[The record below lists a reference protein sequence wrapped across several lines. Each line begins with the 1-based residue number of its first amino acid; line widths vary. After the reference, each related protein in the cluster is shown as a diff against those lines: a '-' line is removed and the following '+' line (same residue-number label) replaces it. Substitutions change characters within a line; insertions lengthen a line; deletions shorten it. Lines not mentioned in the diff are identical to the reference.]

1 MRAETS
7 KEIENTSSQSGKSIA
22 EGKRKGESYG
32 EALSLQ
38 DVFSDSASAT
48 GSSQKT
54 SRLPADEAGLSK
66 SGQEKGAQLEKKVN
80 RKQRGGRRKLEQNQ
94 KRLIKLQAHVTAME
108 YEKLNDQFRATGM
121 RYFSDYLRL
130 LILDR
135 GKARS
140 ITNKQELIKQLDMI
154 GIQINR
160 LGNNINQIAKYANI
174 QLKSGKIDQRTIER
188 FNNLMEDYL
197 KEERNLINAYRALA
211 RNKG

>member
-7 KEIENTSSQSGKSIA
+7 KQTENTSSQSGKSIA

-32 EALSLQ
+32 EALALQ
-38 DVFSDSASAT
+38 DVFSDSGSAT

-54 SRLPADEAGLSK
+54 SLPSDTERR
-66 SGQEKGAQLEKKVN
+66 KGAQLEKKVN

-94 KRLIKLQAHVTAME
+94 KRLIKLQAHVTSME
-108 YEKLNDQFRATGM
+108 YEKLNDQFQATGM
-121 RYFSDYLRL
+121 RYFSEYLRL

-140 ITNKQELIKQLDMI
+140 ITNKQELIKQLDKI

-174 QLKSGKIDQRTIER
+174 QIKSGKIDQRTMGR

-197 KEERNLINAYRALA
+197 QEERNLINAYRALA

>member
-1 MRAETS
+1 
-7 KEIENTSSQSGKSIA
+7 
-22 EGKRKGESYG
+22 
-32 EALSLQ
+32 LQ
-38 DVFSDSASAT
+38 DVFSDSGSAT
-48 GSSQKT
+48 GSLQKT
-54 SRLPADEAGLSK
+54 SRLSK
-66 SGQEKGAQLEKKVN
+66 SGQGKGAQLEKKVN
-80 RKQRGGRRKLEQNQ
+80 RKQRSGRRKLEQNQ

-130 LILDR
+130 LILDK

-140 ITNKQELIKQLDMI
+140 ITNKQELIKQLDKI

-174 QLKSGKIDQRTIER
+174 QLKSGKIDQRTMDR
-188 FNNLMEDYL
+188 FNKHMEDYL

>member
-7 KEIENTSSQSGKSIA
+7 KQTENTSSQSGKSIA

-32 EALSLQ
+32 EGLSLQ
-38 DVFSDSASAT
+38 DVFSDSGSAT
-48 GSSQKT
+48 GSLQKT
-54 SRLPADEAGLSK
+54 SLPSDTERR
-66 SGQEKGAQLEKKVN
+66 KGAQLEKKVN

-130 LILDR
+130 LILDK
-135 GKARS
+135 GKTRS
-140 ITNKQELIKQLDMI
+140 ITNKQELIKQLDKI

-160 LGNNINQIAKYANI
+160 LGNNINQIAKYANF

>member
-7 KEIENTSSQSGKSIA
+7 KQPENTSSPSSIKIA

-38 DVFSDSASAT
+38 DVFSDSGSAT

-54 SRLPADEAGLSK
+54 SSPSDTERR
-66 SGQEKGAQLEKKVN
+66 KGAQLEKKVK
-80 RKQRGGRRKLEQNQ
+80 RKQRGGRTKLEQNE

-121 RYFSDYLRL
+121 RYFSEYLRL

-140 ITNKQELIKQLDMI
+140 ITNKQELIKQLDKI

-160 LGNNINQIAKYANI
+160 LGNNINQIAKYVNI